1 MTKIILDL
9 SKPRNP
15 QFTSEN
21 VNAEKIYQATL
32 DAITMMCSVIE
43 QIIIDEEIVERI
55 KMSRMAEI
63 QQWTKLVTETKSK
76 LVKK

>member
-1 MTKIILDL
+1 MH
-9 SKPRNP
+9 
-15 QFTSEN
+15 
-21 VNAEKIYQATL
+21 QATL